1 MAAKKSSDTNARPN
15 AKELRTMGVEDL
27 QKTLAEHREQIMQM
41 RFNHATAKLEN
52 TADLKAMRKQI
63 ARISTILNE
72 KEQRA

>member
-1 MAAKKSSDTNARPN
+1 
-15 AKELRTMGVEDL
+15 MGVEDL